1 LVIVLFASRN
11 LPPHALDYHGT
22 RIVLEHFRMCS
33 AGIPATDA
41 RVELTGSVNQARA
54 FPASGSTSVPR
65 LLPQSTSLPIA
76 RALGNQE
83 RFNLQKILSLANKIV
98 KHRIMTA

>member
-1 LVIVLFASRN
+1 LIIALFASRN

-22 RIVLEHFRMCS
+22 RSDLERFRMCF
-33 AGIPATDA
+33 AGIPAT
-41 RVELTGSVNQARA
+41 ELTGSVNQARA

-83 RFNLQKILSLANKIV
+83 RFCSQKILSLANKIV